1 MSSRNLL
8 HTTDDNE
15 FFGLQDLNDDVF
27 TPPVNDSGFTQEQD
41 LLLEDAY
48 SGHGGRRTPSSHL
61 PFDSQTKSEKGE
73 GPSDESTNRVLD

>member
-1 MSSRNLL
+1 ML

-15 FFGLQDLNDDVF
+15 FFGLQELSQVF
-27 TPPVNDSGFTQEQD
+27 TPPVNESGMTQEQD

-48 SGHGGRRTPSSHL
+48 SDHGGRRTPSSQQ

-73 GPSDESTNRVLD
+73 GPSDESTNRVLDQI